1 MVSFNRVAL
10 VALEIP
16 GGDYLPSLGLL
27 YIASVLEKNGIEVR
41 IFDQGQKPD
50 ITDEILS
57 FDPGVIGITSV
68 TCSINKAFK
77 IAEDT
82 KRTNPNIKVVI
93 GGAHVTAMPYETLE
107 NPFVDF
113 VVKGEGEYPMLNLVK
128 ALQRGGEDID
138 KVESLFYKLDGGI
151 KKNKEASDMDDATLT
166 DLPYPAFHLLDQQ
179 HIFEDVSHG
188 IFTKGKRVL
197 PLMTARGCPQT
208 CTFCCRLMGFDL
220 RERSVQNVMEEIRF
234 NVEKYKIDELYFED
248 DDFTNNRPRALEIL
262 RAIRDAR
269 LGIYIKFANGLR
281 ADNVDEELLI
291 AIKEAGGYWVGFG
304 IESGSQ
310 KVLEI
315 MKKKLDLNVAKQNV
329 AIAKR
334 LGLFVG
340 ANCIVGYP
348 GETREDMAESIRFF
362 KDLKLDSCAIVSLVP
377 FPKTALHGQCKQKG
391 YLTKYAD
398 NYDNYFFKIFN
409 PQIMVLTGEV
419 SENEI
424 RRFIKIFYIQF
435 YMHPKRVFRAAKFM
449 IKKLLKKPTQTLR
462 SAKPSRYPI
471 TLEDKDRTDNSS
483 SNNASIDKITTSV

>member
-27 YIASVLEKNGIEVR
+27 YIASVLEKNGLEVR

-50 ITDEILS
+50 ITDDILA

-77 IAEDT
+77 IAKDV
-82 KRTNPNIKVVI
+82 KRTSPNIKVVI
-93 GGAHVTAMPYETLE
+93 GGAHVTAMPYETIE
-107 NPFVDF
+107 NSFVDF

-128 ALQRGGEDID
+128 ALQRGGEGIE
-138 KVESLFYKLDGGI
+138 KVESLFYKVDGGV
-151 KKNKEASDMDDATLT
+151 KKNKEASYMDNATLT
-166 DLPYPAFHLLDQQ
+166 ALPYPAFHLLDQ
-179 HIFEDVSHG
+179 HNIFQDVSHG

-220 RERSVQNVMEEIRF
+220 RERSVENVMEEISF

-248 DDFTNNRPRALEIL
+248 DDFTNNRSRALEIL

-310 KVLEI
+310 KVLGI
-315 MKKKLDLNVAKQNV
+315 MKKKLDLNVAKKNV
-329 AIAKR
+329 ALAKS
-334 LGLFVG
+334 LGLYVG

-348 GETREDMAESIRFF
+348 GETREDMKESIRFF
-362 KDLKLDSCAIVSLVP
+362 KDLNLDSCAIVSLVP
-377 FPKTALHGQCKQKG
+377 FPKTALHGLCKKKG
-391 YLTKYAD
+391 FLTKYAD

-409 PQIMVLTGEV
+409 PKIMVLNGEV
-419 SENEI
+419 SESEI
-424 RRFIKIFYIQF
+424 RRFIKVFYIQF

-449 IKKLLKKPTQTLR
+449 IKKLLRKPRQTFR
-462 SAKPSRYPI
+462 SAK
-471 TLEDKDRTDNSS
+471 SS
-483 SNNASIDKITTSV
+483 SYPLTPKTRNMTGQSNSKDVSIETYTTAV